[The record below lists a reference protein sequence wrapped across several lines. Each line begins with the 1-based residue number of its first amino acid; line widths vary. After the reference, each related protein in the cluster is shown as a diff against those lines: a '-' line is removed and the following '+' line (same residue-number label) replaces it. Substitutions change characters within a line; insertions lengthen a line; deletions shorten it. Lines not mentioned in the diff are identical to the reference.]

1 MVSEPGYEYPGLFG
15 TEPSVYTAT
24 QQRIITYTLVSWFV
38 HKLLRNR
45 WCPNQDPLY
54 PDLLVIIGAL
64 TRFIS
69 PGLVGTEP
77 SVYTVTQPLHYT
89 PTLWPLRLELMVT

>member
-1 MVSEPGYEYPGLFG
+1 MRLYFYP
-15 TEPSVYTAT
+15 
-24 QQRIITYTLVSWFV
+24 
-38 HKLLRNR
+38 LRNK
-45 WCPNQDPLY
+45 WCPNQDTKY
-54 PDLLVIIGAL
+54 PGLLVIIGAL

-89 PTLWPLRLELMVT
+89 PTVWPLRLESMVTRLYNTIIIHLYTGYGP